1 MVGHLYM
8 VSLGLEPGFVS
19 VYALRALKICDVVYF
34 EEYTSFP
41 SRGSIADI
49 ESMVGKRFR
58 RLYRRDLED
67 DDGRLI
73 FSDLERGLSV
83 CFVCWGDCLMATT
96 HVSIARR
103 AVERGYGYTYIPG
116 VSIVSAALGVCGLMV
131 YRLGKI
137 ATITRPWEGVLS
149 EHPYNVLKDNM
160 ARDLH
165 TLFLLEIDVD
175 SGYYMS
181 ASEAVDILFRIERS
195 RGEGVVRGD
204 LEAIVLAGIGAGGK
218 ICFTTL
224 DSIEDLDDIAD
235 LYPHSLIIP
244 SSLYFTE
251 REFLEAF
258 SSRFGPCWTL
268 STGGL

>member
-1 MVGHLYM
+1 M
-8 VSLGLEPGFVS
+8 
-19 VYALRALKICDVVYF
+19 
-34 EEYTSFP
+34 
-41 SRGSIADI
+41 
-49 ESMVGKRFR
+49 
-58 RLYRRDLED
+58 
-67 DDGRLI
+67 
-73 FSDLERGLSV
+73 
-83 CFVCWGDCLMATT
+83 
-96 HVSIARR
+96 
-103 AVERGYGYTYIPG
+103 ERGYGYTYIPG
-116 VSIVSAALGVCGLMV
+116 VSIISAALGVCGLMV

-244 SSLYFTE
+244 SSLYFTQ